1 MKLTSEKD
9 ALVVD
14 LPGRTFKVILD
25 DEILGSKQMSFGV
38 AVIPEGSGL
47 PWHIHE
53 GSDEII
59 YVLQGMG
66 AAESR
71 EVTNSIDQGTV
82 LLMESGSEHRIL
94 NQGKGEM
101 KLLCSFSPPVKIRSP
116 K

>member
-25 DEILGSKQMSFGV
+25 DEIVGSKQMSFGV
-38 AVIPEGSGL
+38 AVVPENSGL
-47 PWHIHE
+47 PWHSHE

-59 YVLQGMG
+59 YVLQGTG

-71 EVTNSIDQGTV
+71 NETQSIEPGTV
-82 LLMESGSEHRIL
+82 LLMEAGSEHRIL

-101 KLLCSFSPPVKIRSP
+101 KLLCSFSPPVKIRPP